1 MESNKD
7 NNQNASNMISNAPQN
22 EEEKNNAPALS
33 ISKTFNQLSMSEI
46 RKDPEDLIKE
56 KIIKLRRN

>member
-22 EEEKNNAPALS
+22 EEEKKEEKKHCSCFKHIKNF
-33 ISKTFNQLSMSEI
+33 KTTQYECNKK
-46 RKDPEDLIKE
+46 RP
-56 KIIKLRRN
+56 RRSYQR